1 LGFQAWRTYTPSPS
15 EAKWYHMGGPSLLD
29 VTSRDDVLK
38 AIEDGR
44 MEKILKEYKKYK
56 EEAEA
61 NL

>member
-1 LGFQAWRTYTPSPS
+1 
-15 EAKWYHMGGPSLLD
+15 MGGPSLLD
-29 VTSRDDVLK
+29 LTSRDDVLK